1 MLLANKRGRPTQ
13 KRQLVIEKELLLDYE
28 RSYSASFTA
37 RKNEMNVKTVCKYF
51 KKFSEQFRDLEQ
63 KNFFERIGIDRERM
77 ILNYDYMISEHYDTV
92 DEIKQQILNLKK
104 ANKPF
109 SYSLHQLKS
118 SVLKT
123 IANLCEKK
131 GALKAEPPLDEYIEK
146 IIKEKIQRYD
156 KHD

>member
-28 RSYSASFTA
+28 RGYSASFTA
-37 RKNEMNVKTVCKYF
+37 RKNGMNVKTVCKYF

-92 DEIKQQILNLKK
+92 DEIKQHILNLKK

-109 SYSLHQLKS
+109 PYSLHQLKS

-131 GALKAEPPLDEYIEK
+131 GALKVEPPLDEYIEK
-146 IIKEKIQRYD
+146 IIKEKIQRHD